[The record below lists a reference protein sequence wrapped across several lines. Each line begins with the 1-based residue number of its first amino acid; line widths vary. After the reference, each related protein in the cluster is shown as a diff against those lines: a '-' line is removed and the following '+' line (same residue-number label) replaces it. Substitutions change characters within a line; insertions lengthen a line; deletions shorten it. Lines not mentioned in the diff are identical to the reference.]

1 MQTDYDILC
10 FFIWMSFCFLLT
22 HAYQIQLEAG
32 DAHESLEEEWNLMQE
47 SILDNVVYIHNQL
60 FGSTN
65 LILSVSHLKKFSGLV
80 LIFCSHLKKIS
91 TNLMHGS
98 SIIIII
104 FYSLQSGTFQISD
117 AERLLS
123 FSDSYT
129 LGLEMIKGDYQ
140 IFFLRLN
147 ISWIAK

>member
-1 MQTDYDILC
+1 
-10 FFIWMSFCFLLT
+10 
-22 HAYQIQLEAG
+22 
-32 DAHESLEEEWNLMQE
+32 MQE
-47 SILDNVVYIHNQL
+47 SILDNMVYIHNQL

-80 LIFCSHLKKIS
+80 LIFYSHLKKFS